1 MFSARFALEAATRVA
16 APPAVR
22 LYRGYT
28 LHRAAADLADDVAR
42 AKQEVFARYAMF
54 DTTIVRPPTPAGYL
68 DDIDRHVAGDY
79 KLSAAGS
86 WERRRV
92 AAATLAPVT
101 GVLATAAGACLGSD
115 LATADCASAPA
126 WELGADREVRLA
138 GGDACLAV
146 DGETVALAPCGGP
159 ATSVFPLTTGSCAHP
174 AAAASRCRRAR
185 PRRRRRAWPR
195 SPMATCSTSR
205 SRRRR
210 GSSSCSSRQ

>member
-1 MFSARFALEAATRVA
+1 M
-16 APPAVR
+16 
-22 LYRGYT
+22 
-28 LHRAAADLADDVAR
+28 
-42 AKQEVFARYAMF
+42 
-54 DTTIVRPPTPAGYL
+54 RPPTPAGYL

-138 GGDACLAV
+138 GGDACPSRSTARPWRSRR
-146 DGETVALAPCGGP
+146 AAGP
-159 ATSVFPLTTGSCAHP
+159 RRACFPLDNGQLRAPGGGCLALSP
-174 AAAASRCRRAR
+174 GAAAAAPPCVAAVADGHVLDQ
-185 PRRRRRAWPR
+185 PVAPQAW
-195 SPMATCSTSR
+195 
-205 SRRRR
+205 
-210 GSSSCSSRQ
+210 QLVVQ